1 MNNII
6 KIEIWNKK
14 IIDIKLNDKSS
25 IIYKD
30 LDIVLINIKELNIE
44 NIVFLYYDANY
55 MHGYSQYQN
64 LDIFT
69 LSYQLGDE
77 LVSTSGK
84 FFEKIGKDYLFS
96 HNIDTEG
103 GSSGCPIILFTK
115 KVIGIHKGY
124 SEEEKLN
131 VGIFIGEVMNKLNEI
146 KNFKNEKPK
155 NEINILLDND
165 LIESNKNF
173 KLNIVSNITK
183 LNLRYNNDNC

>member
-1 MNNII
+1 MVINSYIYLITCYHVIEISLNNII
-6 KIEIWNKK
+6 KIEIWNKNM
-14 IIDIKLNDKSS
+14 IDIELNDKSS

-55 MHGYSQYQN
+55 IHGYSQYQN

-77 LVSTSGK
+77 LVPTSGK
-84 FFEKIGKDYLFS
+84 FIKKIRKDYLFS

-124 SEEEKLN
+124 SEDEKLN
-131 VGIFIGEVMNKLNEI
+131 VGIFIGEVMNKLN
-146 KNFKNEKPK
+146 
-155 NEINILLDND
+155 D
-165 LIESNKNF
+165 LKTLKMKSQRM
-173 KLNIVSNITK
+173 KLI
-183 LNLRYNNDNC
+183 Y